1 MARPELMK
9 IPAVQRIIAH
19 HTPPEEVGKVFAQA
33 KPKLAAY
40 THIVM
45 LSNAQVPEPTLD
57 DLVNETRKTY
67 SGPLEVGED
76 LTSFEI
82 GDTVTV
88 HRFKQ

>member
-1 MARPELMK
+1 LMK

-19 HTPPEEVGKVFAQA
+19 HTPPEEAGKVFAQA

-40 THIVM
+40 THIVF
-45 LSNAQVPEPTLD
+45 LSNAQISEPTLE
-57 DLVNETRKTY
+57 DLVAETRKTY

-76 LTSFEI
+76 LTAFEI

-88 HRFKQ
+88 QRFKK

>member
-1 MARPELMK
+1 MRSSSAVL
-9 IPAVQRIIAH
+9 IPCDS
-19 HTPPEEVGKVFAQA
+19 TQA
-33 KPKLAAY
+33 KPKLAVY
-40 THIVM
+40 THIV
-45 LSNAQVPEPTLD
+45 LQSNAQVPEPTLD
-57 DLVNETRKTY
+57 DLVTETRQTC